1 MAKVELELRF
11 LGISKTQMGRKKNG
25 RKGEN
30 GRDKGQE
37 AERYILGFMS
47 VGDQPDQVLL
57 EEYQQMQQTG
67 TNVS

>member
-1 MAKVELELRF
+1 
-11 LGISKTQMGRKKNG
+11 MGRKKNG

-47 VGDQPDQVLL
+47 VGDQPD
-57 EEYQQMQQTG
+57 
-67 TNVS
+67 